1 MSMKSMAWS
10 SNFSSGF
17 SYMDHMILPAS
28 IAEPPPMAMITSG
41 WKARSSSSPF
51 SASCSLG
58 SGEIDQKEAWAMP
71 SSSRVFSI
79 FLVKPEV

>member
-1 MSMKSMAWS
+1 MKSMDIS

-28 IAEPPPMAMITSG
+28 IAEPPPMAMMQSG
-41 WKARSSSSPF
+41 LKARSCSRPF
-51 SASCSLG
+51 RQSCSFG
-58 SGEIDQKEAWAMP
+58 SGEMDQKEVWTMP
-71 SSSRVFSI
+71 CSSSDFSI